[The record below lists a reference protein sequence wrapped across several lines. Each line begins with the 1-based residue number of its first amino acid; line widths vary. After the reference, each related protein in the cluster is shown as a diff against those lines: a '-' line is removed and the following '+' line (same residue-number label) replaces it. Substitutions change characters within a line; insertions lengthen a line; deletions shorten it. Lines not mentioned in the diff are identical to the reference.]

1 MPTQVQFRRGTT
13 AQNAGFTGA
22 NGEISIDTSKKTIIV
37 HDGSTPG
44 GFPLAPNTAYDK
56 ANDAYSLANAAYVYA
71 NTIVGES
78 TNLIPVFAQANSA
91 FDKANSANV
100 LAFTSGVLAGDAYN
114 KANAAN
120 VLAFTSEVLAAA
132 AFGKANSANVLAYD
146 TGIGANNYAGLM
158 ANASNVYAETIGVNA
173 NTFANTKL
181 ANTTATFD
189 GTLTVNNTIL
199 VKSIKGP
206 FTDDTD
212 ASSNGSVALKEFYYD
227 STGTVK
233 IRLV

>member
-22 NGEISIDTSKKTIIV
+22 NGEISIDISKKTIIV

-71 NTIVGES
+71 NTIIGES
-78 TNLIPVFAQANSA
+78 TNLIPVFTQANAAYNLANGAYVYANTINVIPA
-91 FDKANSANV
+91 FTKANDAYDLANGAYVYANTINLVPYALSSDLANV
-100 LAFTSGVLAGDAYN
+100 NTFAYGVSTNTTASFN
-114 KANAAN
+114 KANTALQNTN
-120 VLAFTSEVLAAA
+120 VTLNGTFTVS
-132 AFGKANSANVLAYD
+132 
-146 TGIGANNYAGLM
+146 
-158 ANASNVYAETIGVNA
+158 
-173 NTFANTKL
+173 
-181 ANTTATFD
+181 
-189 GTLTVNNTIL
+189 NTIVVNTL
-199 VKSIKGP
+199 KGP
-206 FTDDTD
+206 YTDDTD
-212 ASSNGSVALKEFYYD
+212 ASSNGNVALKEFYYD

>member
-22 NGEISIDTSKKTIIV
+22 NGEISIDTSKKTVIV

-56 ANDAYSLANAAYVYA
+56 ANNAYDLANAAYVYA

-78 TNLIPVFAQANSA
+78 TNLIPVFTHSNAA
-91 FDKANSANV
+91 FTKANSAYD
-100 LAFTSGVLAGDAYN
+100 LANGAYIYANTIIGESTNLTPVFTV
-114 KANAAN
+114 ANAAFDLSN
-120 VLAFTSEVLAAA
+120 GVSTNATA
-132 AFGKANSANVLAYD
+132 AFAKANTALQ
-146 TGIGANNYAGLM
+146 
-158 ANASNVYAETIGVNA
+158 
-173 NTFANTKL
+173 NTSG
-181 ANTTATFD
+181 TFD

-199 VKSIKGP
+199 VNSIKGP

>member
-91 FDKANSANV
+91 FD
-100 LAFTSGVLAGDAYN
+100 